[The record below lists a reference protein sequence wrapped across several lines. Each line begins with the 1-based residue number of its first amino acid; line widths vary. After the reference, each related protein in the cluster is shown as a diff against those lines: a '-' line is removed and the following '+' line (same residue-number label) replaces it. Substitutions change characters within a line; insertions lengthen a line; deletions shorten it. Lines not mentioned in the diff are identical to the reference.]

1 MVRYTA
7 LIFALALALFG
18 CGKEEMPCDPS
29 CGTLRDKRIDFHF
42 MQGNAYR
49 YIIDRDCTGERFT
62 YTGRSSEPYNSLL
75 IGDRVCTDEIN

>member
-7 LIFALALALFG
+7 LILALAFIG
-18 CGKEEMPCDPS
+18 CGKEETACNER

-42 MQGNAYR
+42 MYGNTYR

-62 YTGRSSEPYNSLL
+62 YSGISSEPYNSLL
-75 IGDRVCTDEIN
+75 IGDRVCIDDIN

>member
-7 LIFALALALFG
+7 LIFTIGIFG
-18 CGKEEMPCDPS
+18 CGKEEVPCDPS

-42 MQGNAYR
+42 MQGNAYK

-75 IGDRVCTDEIN
+75 IGDRICTGDIN